1 MSICAGSKFRN
12 FAIPQFRNSL
22 GGFMHNYMDLTGKVA
37 IVTGASSG
45 IGHATA
51 IALSECGAAVTINYH
66 RNEVGAELL
75 RKQIVARGGRAIT
88 VQADVT
94 IAADVE
100 ALIRRTSEELGPVDI
115 LVNNAGSLI
124 ERLRILD
131 LTEERWDEVIDLN
144 LKSAFLCSKAVAASM
159 MERKTGTIVNLSSI
173 AGRNGGALGSLH
185 YSAAKGGLI
194 TFTKGLAKELAP
206 HGVRVNAVS
215 PGVIDTPYHEQFSS
229 PEIMK
234 GYVNAI
240 PLGRVG
246 KAEEVA
252 KVIAFLASDAA
263 SYLVGETIEI
273 NGGMY
278 MD

>member
-1 MSICAGSKFRN
+1 MN
-12 FAIPQFRNSL
+12 
-22 GGFMHNYMDLTGKVA
+22 NYIDLTGRVA
-37 IVTGASSG
+37 VVTGAASG

-51 IALSECGAAVTINYH
+51 LAFVECGAAVAINYK
-66 RNEVGAELL
+66 RNELGAENL
-75 RKQIVARGGRAIT
+75 RKQIVSRGGRAVT

-94 IAADVE
+94 VPADVE
-100 ALIRRTSEELGPVDI
+100 ALVRRTTEELGPIDV

-124 ERLRILD
+124 ERLRILE
-131 LTEERWDEVIDLN
+131 LSEQRWDEVVELN
-144 LKSAFLCSKAVAASM
+144 LKSAFLCAKAVAPSM
-159 MERKTGTIVNLSSI
+159 IERKRGAIINLSSI
-173 AGRNGGALGSLH
+173 AGRNGGALGSIH
-185 YSAAKGGLI
+185 YSTAKGGLI

-206 HGVRVNAVS
+206 FGIRVNAVS

-229 PEIMK
+229 PEMMK
-234 GYVNAI
+234 GYVNSI

-246 KAEEVA
+246 KPEEVA